1 MNSNGK
7 IEDKKNEIT
16 KNITSLLSENPN
28 EDFLTKLDELY
39 KNKFQQTLS
48 IELIKLTLPDFYK
61 KLIVL
66 TSPSNVENDE
76 NSFLEQ
82 MTTSGIIPNDF
93 LYSPNPLTFTNEAF
107 VAFISNI
114 DEQNQLIYIRSDND
128 TEYMEQLTNNL
139 QIYYSHSISEQF
151 IVKQVNVHHAYVGK
165 YEDIYHR
172 LFIDEIHDS
181 TYVINYVDIGLRKQ
195 IQKDCIQLK
204 SLLNCFAEYPCL
216 TIACRLHGIEFLLHN
231 YQLPQSTFHRLKYL
245 CRGGPFN
252 IYPHNEIHEV
262 LNVVIRDLDDQ
273 CLNDLLVKEGLA
285 FSFPMNNHQNTN
297 INVNHALDD
306 YDQDEL
312 NASTMQLSVPDNDY
326 EIIDYSLTSI
336 NSKQNENQIQ
346 KQPVKSNNH
355 SNRRLNSSTNN
366 VNSPNRNRKNL
377 QITISSDQ
385 QRHVQLAFTN
395 LGRRNRRENK
405 TTKKQDDFAD
415 WMCSLSSD
423 ESLWSNETYR
433 KALLTYLGRI
443 YDQGAHMYRV
453 FTQVIQNVGEA
464 DDLDILYRLIE
475 ETKHKDEAR
484 MSIGKWEDKSRIT
497 RRINDLKV
505 IFEFNPKSSSQNRI
519 FDVFPLNLTEIINC
533 EKIKSYFDLGC
544 GDGMIT
550 SAIGEYLHLNK
561 ENILGGDVFK
571 GQLDKISFVQI
582 DANQSKID
590 LPNNRVDLVTS
601 FVTFHHISEIDKTV
615 KEIGRIL
622 RPGGYLI
629 LREHD
634 CDNSRSLPTKY
645 LHFVHAIMMISRV
658 GEFANISDEQ
668 NKENLDWKEQKSE
681 ILQYTKTIRYQLC
694 QQWHD
699 KLSNFGFSP
708 LATLFYRGNNPQ
720 RLFYS
725 IYQKQ

>member
-1 MNSNGK
+1 
-7 IEDKKNEIT
+7 
-16 KNITSLLSENPN
+16 
-28 EDFLTKLDELY
+28 
-39 KNKFQQTLS
+39 
-48 IELIKLTLPDFYK
+48 
-61 KLIVL
+61 
-66 TSPSNVENDE
+66 
-76 NSFLEQ
+76 
-82 MTTSGIIPNDF
+82 
-93 LYSPNPLTFTNEAF
+93 
-107 VAFISNI
+107 
-114 DEQNQLIYIRSDND
+114 
-128 TEYMEQLTNNL
+128 
-139 QIYYSHSISEQF
+139 
-151 IVKQVNVHHAYVGK
+151 AYVGK

-172 LFIDEIHDS
+172 LFVDESHES

-195 IQKDCIQLK
+195 IKKDCIQLK
-204 SLLNCFAEYPCL
+204 YLLNCFAEYPCL

-231 YQLPQSTFHRLKYL
+231 YQLPQKTFNRLKYL
-245 CRGGPFN
+245 CRGGPFK
-252 IYPHNEIHEV
+252 IYPYKETNEV

-273 CLNDLLVKEGLA
+273 SLNDLLVKEGLA
-285 FSFPMNNHQNTN
+285 LVFSMNNHQNTN
-297 INVNHALDD
+297 TNVNHALDD

-312 NASTMQLSVPDNDY
+312 NASILQLSISNNDY
-326 EIIDYSLTSI
+326 EISDYSLISN

-346 KQPVKSNNH
+346 KQPVKSNNRL
-355 SNRRLNSSTNN
+355 NRRYNSSTKN

-385 QRHVQLAFTN
+385 QRLVQLAFTN
-395 LGRRNRRENK
+395 LGHRNRRQNK
-405 TTKKQDDFAD
+405 TTMKQDDFID

-443 YDQGAHMYRV
+443 YDQSAHMYRI
-453 FTQVIQNVGEA
+453 FTQVMQNIDET
-464 DDLDILYRLIE
+464 DDLDILHRLIE
-475 ETKHKDEAR
+475 ETKHKDEAQ
-484 MSIGKWEDKSRIT
+484 MSIGKWEDHSRIT
-497 RRINDLKV
+497 RRINDLKF
-505 IFEFNPKSSSQNRI
+505 IFEFNPKSSLQNCI
-519 FDVFPLNLTEIINC
+519 FDVFPSNLTQIINC
-533 EKIKSYFDLGC
+533 EKIQSYFDLGC

-571 GQLDKISFVQI
+571 GQLNKISFVQI

-590 LPNNRVDLVTS
+590 LPNNRVDLATS

-615 KEIGRIL
+615 KEIVRIL

-725 IYQKQ
+725 I